1 MTESIT
7 SILSIKEVILDGHEL
22 TLPEFIAVAR
32 YHARLK
38 CTSHWEQ
45 KITDSRELVQ
55 TFLKENRIIYGV
67 TTGFGENVK
76 YTIAPEDAATL
87 QRNILRSHAVSVG
100 EPLNEECVRAVI
112 LMILLNIGHGISGV
126 QLATVKFLI
135 QLLNQN
141 LYPYA
146 PSEGSVGYL
155 AVEAHICLT
164 LLGEGFFLV
173 DHKKI
178 PACELLREKGLA
190 PVSLGCKEG
199 LALITGTTSATALGL
214 LALYDSLVAEKN
226 MEIINAVV
234 YESLKATTK
243 ALEPVIHQQKKHSEQ
258 SEIADRLYQMLSDS
272 PISQAFRNSKVQ
284 DACLLR
290 ALCQVMGANL
300 RLIKETKTVL
310 LDEMHSCSDNPI
322 LISED
327 AGSSGTAWMTGNFD
341 GTYVA
346 EHCDILCMA
355 NASLGTIAERCTD
368 RMINH
373 HINDGLPSF
382 LIHHPGLN
390 SGLMIPQYTQAGLL
404 GQLKLY
410 AVPASTDSITTCA
423 GQEDPVSM
431 AYNSAKKAL
440 QSSRLLIH
448 MTAIELLTAVQA
460 VDLTMEQTGLKESSV
475 LSAVH
480 DEVRK
485 SVDFLENDRYLSA
498 DIASCENMIRSLD
511 LIKLAESKLSLV
523 I

>member
-1 MTESIT
+1 MAKSLSST
-7 SILSIKEVILDGHEL
+7 LSIKEVTLDGHEL
-22 TLPEFIAVAR
+22 SLTEFIAVAR

-38 CTSHWEQ
+38 CSDLWEQ
-45 KITDSRELVQ
+45 NISDSRELVQ
-55 TFLKENRIIYGV
+55 NFLKEGRIIYGV

-76 YTIAPEDAATL
+76 YTIAPEDASAL
-87 QRNILRSHAVSVG
+87 QKNILRSHAVSVG
-100 EPLNEECVRAVI
+100 EPLDEESVRAVI

-135 QLLNQN
+135 QILNQD

-155 AVEAHICLT
+155 AMEAHICLT

-178 PACELLREKGLA
+178 PASELLAQKGLS

-226 MEIINAVV
+226 MEIINAIV

-243 ALEPVIHQQKKHSEQ
+243 ALEPVIHQQKKHQEQ
-258 SEIADRLYQMLSDS
+258 AEIAARLYRMLSDS
-272 PISQAFRNSKVQ
+272 QISQTFRDSKVQ

-300 RLIKETKTVL
+300 RLLRQTETVL

-322 LISED
+322 LIPDEF
-327 AGSSGTAWMTGNFD
+327 SSGTAWMTGNFD

-373 HINDGLPSF
+373 HINEGLPSF

-440 QSSRLLIH
+440 QSSRLLVQ

-460 VDLTMEQTGLKESSV
+460 IDLTMEQTGLKESSV
-475 LSAVH
+475 LSAIH

-485 SVDFLENDRYLSA
+485 SVAFLENDRYLYA
-498 DIASCENMIRSLD
+498 DIASCENIIRSLD
-511 LIKLAESKLSLV
+511 LIKLAENKLNLV

>member
-1 MTESIT
+1 MTESLS
-7 SILSIKEVILDGHEL
+7 SILSIKEVVLDGHEL
-22 TLPEFIAVAR
+22 SLMEFIAVAR

-38 CTSHWEQ
+38 CSDCWEQ
-45 KITDSRELVQ
+45 KINANRELVQ
-55 TFLKENRIIYGV
+55 HFLEEGRIIYGV

-76 YTIAPEDAATL
+76 YTIASEDAAAL
-87 QRNILRSHAVSVG
+87 QKNILRSHAVSVG
-100 EPLNEECVRAVI
+100 EPLDEECVRAVI

-126 QLATVKFLI
+126 QLSTVKFLI
-135 QLLNQN
+135 QLLNQD

-173 DHKKI
+173 DHQKL
-178 PACELLREKGLA
+178 PASEVLPQKGLA

-226 MEIINAVV
+226 MELINAVV

-243 ALEPVIHQQKKHSEQ
+243 ALEPVIHQQKKHPEQ
-258 SEIADRLYQMLSDS
+258 AEIASRLYLLLSDS
-272 PISQAFRNSKVQ
+272 QISQTFRDAKVQ

-300 RLIKETKTVL
+300 RLIRQAETVL

-322 LISED
+322 LIPDVS
-327 AGSSGTAWMTGNFD
+327 SSGTAWMTGNFD

-373 HINDGLPSF
+373 HLNEGLPSF

-440 QSSRLLIH
+440 HSSRLLVH
-448 MTAIELLTAVQA
+448 MTAIELLTAIQA
-460 VDLTMEQTGLKESSV
+460 VDLTMEQTGLKESAV
-475 LSAVH
+475 LSALH

-485 SVDFLENDRYLSA
+485 SVDFLENDRYLSE
-498 DIASCENMIRSLD
+498 DITSCENLIRSLD
-511 LIKLAESKLSLV
+511 LIRLAESRLNLV